1 MKTVKAEGK
10 RRKAEGVWF
19 KFIFNSLAL
28 VLCCAFAASAAL
40 AQQYPSRPIRGI
52 VVFPPG
58 GPTDVIARIFSQ
70 KLSEAW
76 GQQVV
81 VDNRSGAGGNIGMG
95 IAAQAAGDGYTLVF
109 VSSSLMVN
117 PGLYKKV
124 PYDVYRSFQPISVL
138 AGSTHVFFTHPSLPV
153 KTIADLVGA
162 VKKDPKKYSIATPGI
177 GTVPHLSAAL
187 LAYDAKIDLT
197 NIPYAGGGPSIA
209 AVLGNQVPF
218 GCQAIPPVTSHIL
231 AGRVRALA
239 VTSEKRSQT
248 VPNVP
253 TMAELGFKGHEAETI
268 TGLLVPAG
276 TPAAIVKKLHGEVV
290 RIMALPDVKQ
300 RMAELGADISANSPR
315 EFAAQIKREATR
327 WAKVVKD
334 AGIPAN

>member
-1 MKTVKAEGK
+1 MK
-10 RRKAEGVWF
+10 RLLRF
-19 KFIFNSLAL
+19 SLCLVTCAL
-28 VLCCAFAASAAL
+28 CLGPAAAADGP
-40 AQQYPSRPIRGI
+40 YPSRPIRAI
-52 VVFPPG
+52 VPFPPA
-58 GPTDVIARIFSQ
+58 GPTDVIARIFTQ

-76 GQQVV
+76 GQQIVL
-81 VDNRSGAGGNIGMG
+81 DNRSGAGGNIGMG
-95 IAAQAAGDGYTLVF
+95 IAAQSAPDGYTYLF

-117 PGLYKKV
+117 PGLYKQV

-153 KTIADLVGA
+153 QSLADLVNV
-162 VKKDPKKYSIATPGI
+162 VKKDPQKYSIATPGI

-187 LAYDAKIDLT
+187 LAYDAKIKLT

-209 AVLGNQVPF
+209 AVVGNQVQF
-218 GCQAIPPVTSHIL
+218 GCQAIPPVAAHIR

-239 VTSEKRSQT
+239 VTSAQRSGV
-248 VPNVP
+248 VPEVP
-253 TMAELGFKGHEAETI
+253 TMAELGFKDHESETI

-300 RMAELGADISANSPR
+300 RMADLGADISANTPQA
-315 EFAAQIKREATR
+315 FAAQIKREAVR

-334 AGIPAN
+334 ANIPAN

>member
-1 MKTVKAEGK
+1 MNTII
-10 RRKAEGVWF
+10 R
-19 KFIFNSLAL
+19 
-28 VLCCAFAASAAL
+28 VLPVMLLSCASIVSHAADP
-40 AQQYPSRPIRGI
+40 QYPTRPIRAI
-52 VVFPPG
+52 VPFPPA
-58 GPTDVIARIFSQ
+58 GPTDVIARIFTQ

-76 GQQVV
+76 GQQIV

-95 IAAQAAGDGYTLVF
+95 IAAQSAPDGYTYLF

-138 AGSTHVFFTHPSLPV
+138 AGSTHVFFTHPSVPV
-153 KTIADLVGA
+153 KSLADLVNA

-177 GTVPHLSAAL
+177 GTVPHLSAHL

-197 NIPYAGGGPSIA
+197 NVPYAGGGPSIA
-209 AVLGNQVPF
+209 AVVGNQVQF
-218 GCQAIPPVTSHIL
+218 GCQAIPPVTAHIK

-239 VTSEKRSQT
+239 VTSAQRT
-248 VPNVP
+248 PIVPDVP
-253 TMAELGFKGHEAETI
+253 TMAELGYKDHESETI

-276 TPAAIVKKLHGEVV
+276 TPAAVVKKLHGEVV

-300 RMAELGADISANSPR
+300 RMADLGADISANTPQQ
-315 EFAAQIKREATR
+315 FAAQIKREATR
-327 WAKVVKD
+327 WAKVIKD
-334 AGIPAN
+334 ANIPAN